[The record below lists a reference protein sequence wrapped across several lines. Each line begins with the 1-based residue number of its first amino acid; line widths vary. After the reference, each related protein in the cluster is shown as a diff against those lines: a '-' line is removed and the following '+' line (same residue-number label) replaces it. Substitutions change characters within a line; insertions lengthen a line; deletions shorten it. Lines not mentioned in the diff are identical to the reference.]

1 MNLPTLPGI
10 AQKRAHKSVA
20 GFSISR
26 RVNPRAIVTL
36 PALVPSFK
44 RAGGNVTCYPSPSE
58 RPVGIDGGPSFFKGG
73 SRHLEKKREEARAT
87 CRNSNL
93 SRLAQSRPWACR
105 AVLPRPTLTGRPSVP
120 PSAVSV
126 RRPWGAALSP
136 ALSQGPLSVR
146 CATKCLRSATDLIHN
161 GPASARPVSAITGPF
176 GADRPVRS
184 FFVSTPAVTAPA

>member
-1 MNLPTLPGI
+1 MNLPTRSRI
-10 AQKRAHKSVA
+10 AQKRAQKTAPV
-20 GFSISR
+20 FSISR
-26 RVNPRAIVTL
+26 GAIPRAIVCL

-73 SRHLEKKREEARAT
+73 SRHLKKEREEARAT

-105 AVLPRPTLTGRPSVP
+105 AVLPRPTLTAQPSAR

-126 RRPWGAALSP
+126 LRPWVAALSP
-136 ALSQGPLSVR
+136 ALLQGQLSAR
-146 CATKCLRSATDLIHN
+146 CATKCLRSATDLNHT
-161 GPASARPVSAITGPF
+161 GPASARPASVPTGPF
-176 GADRPVRS
+176 GAFCPVRS

>member
-1 MNLPTLPGI
+1 MNLPIAHGI
-10 AQKRAHKSVA
+10 AQKRAQKTAPV
-20 GFSISR
+20 FSISR
-26 RVNPRAIVTL
+26 GAIPRAIVCL

-73 SRHLEKKREEARAT
+73 SRHLKKEREEARAT

-105 AVLPRPTLTGRPSVP
+105 AVLPRPTLTAQPSGP
-120 PSAVSV
+120 PLARSGQQLSGAVSLL
-126 RRPWGAALSP
+126 ASL
-136 ALSQGPLSVR
+136 LGPLLAR
-146 CATKCLRSATDLIHN
+146 LATKCLRSATDLNHT
-161 GPASARPVSAITGPF
+161 GPASARPISVQTGPF
-176 GADRPVRS
+176 GAFRPVRS